1 MSACAD
7 DECIRIFHQRGGEV
21 FSRRIDHFIGY
32 LFDGFLYKGILLST
46 ITFITLL
53 FIAGKVRNNS

>member
-32 LFDGFLYKGILLST
+32 FFDGFLYKRY
-46 ITFITLL
+46 FIIDNY
-53 FIAGKVRNNS
+53 FHNAFVYCRQS